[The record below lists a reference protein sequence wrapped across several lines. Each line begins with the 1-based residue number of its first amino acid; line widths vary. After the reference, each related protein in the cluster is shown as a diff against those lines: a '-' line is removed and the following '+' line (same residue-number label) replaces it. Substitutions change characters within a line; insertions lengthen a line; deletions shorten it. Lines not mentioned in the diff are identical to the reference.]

1 MKKYKVIAL
10 SVGGLGNKIFNAGD
24 IVLESNFIPGRA
36 DELVKQGFLEP
47 QPNTDNK
54 SGENNMNPE
63 GDKDGNEPTT
73 DLGKVNRGPITDNK
87 SGKFK
92 KRN

>member
-24 IVLESNFIPGRA
+24 IVLENNFIPGRA

-47 QPNTDNK
+47 ITDNK

-63 GDKDGNEPTT
+63 GDKSDSETT
-73 DLGKVNRGPITDNK
+73 TESGKVYQGPITDNK